1 MHNTNYTEKRRAGKK
16 WVGIVFLIIGLIM
29 LSRQL
34 GFSIP
39 HWVTSWPMLLIII
52 GLITGRK
59 QQFRN
64 PGSYVLI
71 LIGGIFLL
79 DKIFEGVDLHDFA
92 IPVVIMGIGLY
103 LIVGR
108 RQHTFNKPNPQFQP
122 DNDNKHD
129 WDKRVYSE
137 EADPIVDKDPVQPTE
152 EQAQY
157 QNSSSSSSSSYANFA
172 SDDYLDTVSVFGGVK
187 KNIVSKNFRG
197 GEITTIMGG
206 AEINFIQADIHG
218 RVILD
223 VTQLFGGTKII
234 VPQQWK
240 VSSEMVAL
248 FGGIEDRRPIMH
260 GAVPS
265 EDKVLVIKGTS
276 IFGGIDIRSF

>member
-1 MHNTNYTEKRRAGKK
+1 MNSTGNIKKTSRGKK
-16 WVGIVFLIIGLIM
+16 WIGIFFLFIGFIM

-34 GFSIP
+34 GFFVP
-39 HWVTSWPMLLIII
+39 DWVISWPMALILI
-52 GLITGRK
+52 GLITGSRHRFK
-59 QQFRN
+59 N
-64 PGSYVLI
+64 PASFI
-71 LIGGIFLL
+71 LIVIGVIFLL
-79 DKIFEGVDLHDFA
+79 DKIFENVNFDNFA
-92 IPVVIMGIGLY
+92 WPMVIMAIGLY

-108 RQHTFNKPNPQFQP
+108 RGSHSNLRQFNEP
-122 DNDNKHD
+122 DKNVPT

-137 EADPIVDKDPVQPTE
+137 TENPAELENHTTAGEATSEQKDEASGDNKT
-152 EQAQY
+152 
-157 QNSSSSSSSSYANFA
+157 NFDSFA
-172 SDDYLDTVSVFGGVK
+172 SSEDYLDTVSVFGGVK
-187 KNIVSKNFRG
+187 KNVVSRNFRG

-218 RVILD
+218 TVVLD

-248 FGGIEDRRPIMH
+248 FGGIEDRRPVMP
-260 GAVPS
+260 GAIPS
-265 EDKVLVIKGTS
+265 DEKVLVIKGTS